1 MVRTYVLTFKLT
13 FTAENVPIEITGNF
27 DWEFLEKSEKFPF
40 SELEISIFL
49 ETGNSQDGQWD
60 IPQMAKIIRSGKGR
74 KGPAGVSIKCRN
86 YPKKTVT

>member
-13 FTAENVPIEITGNF
+13 FTAENFPALKLREF

-60 IPQMAKIIRSGKGR
+60 IPQMAKIIFGRGKEEKALRGL
-74 KGPAGVSIKCRN
+74 GFQ
-86 YPKKTVT
+86 